1 MIMAAGASA
10 PPGDGKHFQVTF
22 SFINQADGKTDWYG
36 IYPGGAIS
44 RLKSSDRKNSGWVD
58 TGVAL
63 PGIND
68 SNR

>member
-1 MIMAAGASA
+1 MAAGSPQPA
-10 PPGDGKHFQVTF
+10 GDGRHFAVTF
-22 SFINQADGKTDWYG
+22 SFINQSDGKTDWYG
-36 IYPGGAIS
+36 IAPGGAIS
-44 RLKSSDRKNSGWVD
+44 RLKSSDRKNGWVD

>member
-1 MIMAAGASA
+1 MAAGASQ
-10 PPGDGKHFQVTF
+10 PPGEGKHFATTF
-22 SFINQADGKTDWYG
+22 TFINQADGKTDWYG
-36 IYPGGAIS
+36 VAPGGQIS
-44 RLKSSDRKNSGWVD
+44 RLKLDRRNGWVD